1 MANERNVQAFTVWL
15 LSRSPDVSDQD
26 VQKIRDWLVV
36 NNINVPGYNV
46 LVRTNLDS
54 SLCRDYWSAL
64 G

>member
-15 LSRSPDVSDQD
+15 LSRSPDVSDQE
-26 VQKIRDWLVV
+26 VQKIRDWLVA
-36 NNINVPGYNV
+36 NNIKVPGYNV

-54 SLCRDYWSAL
+54 SLCRDYWSTL